1 MENKPTNETKEP
13 VKVKKPVVKTPAME
27 AIERELASTNSRIES
42 LERQK
47 KDIEAQLAAIDLIKK
62 ALSK

>member
-27 AIERELASTNSRIES
+27 AIERELASANSRIES

-47 KDIEAQLAAIDLIKK
+47 KEIEAQLAAIDLIKK

>member
-1 MENKPTNETKEP
+1 MEDKPLKDP
-13 VKVKKPVVKTPAME
+13 KASVKVTKPVAKTPEME
-27 AIERELASTNSRIES
+27 AIERELASTNSRIAS

-47 KDIEAQLAAIDLIKK
+47 KDIEAQLAAIELIKK